1 MKLSCCCRLGVT
13 VLLLLLQLAISQLCR
28 SFTTLLD
35 GFHTLFILM
44 HIALPHPQLKPPLGA
59 SSASVSHD
67 LHSSLRPLGGQVSH
81 PDSRTGPV
89 GAFLSALLLASLCIS
104 CLMQVISFPL
114 DPHPV
119 ERPLLL
125 LVASLLSLLHKVV
138 VLVWLTWNLQTGG
151 QPEPECHLEVNHA
164 ALDLEVSRV
173 QSETKR
179 SSDHSGELVLCD
191 PASSSVPDGGRR
203 SQDPKPCKPESL
215 PKDGGCPGKARAL
228 AQEHSPVEVC
238 RVQSETER
246 PSDHS
251 GELVLCNPAS
261 SSVPEGGTCF
271 QDLKPCKPESLP
283 KDDGCHDHTSLHDP
297 SSRWPFCPPTWVYVL
312 HSMST
317 SVLVLITS
325 LVLLLLGPEDYM
337 VYLDPGLSVLAVMIL
352 VAGTSP
358 QVHRYGL
365 MLMQATPP
373 HLCVSDVTM
382 KIGNVPGVEAVHEL
396 HIWELADSL
405 MVASVHVR
413 CQAAFTAHR
422 CAELMSGVTKV
433 LQNAGVTCCTVQ
445 PEFAPSQS
453 SSLLRNEPLVC
464 SLSCGRVCAGHT
476 CCPLPASQDCTGP
489 PAPAA
494 ESTTT
499 AVP

>member
-1 MKLSCCCRLGVT
+1 MKVSCWCRLGVT
-13 VLLLLLQLAISQLCR
+13 ILLLLLQLGISQLCR

-44 HIALPHPQLKPPLGA
+44 HIALPHPQPKPPRGPG
-59 SSASVSHD
+59 VQPPHTP
-67 LHSSLRPLGGQVSH
+67 LRPLLGHVSH

-89 GAFLSALLLASLCIS
+89 GAFLSALVLASLCIS

-125 LVASLLSLLHKVV
+125 LVTGLVSLLHKVV
-138 VLVWLTWNLQTGG
+138 VLVWLTWNQQQGG
-151 QPEPECHLEVNHA
+151 QPEPECHVEVNHA
-164 ALDLEVSRV
+164 ALAQEVSRV
-173 QSETKR
+173 QSETER

-203 SQDPKPCKPESL
+203 SQDGAQDPKPCKPESL
-215 PKDGGCPGKARAL
+215 LKDGGCPAL

-261 SSVPEGGTCF
+261 SSVPDGGTCF

-283 KDDGCHDHTSLHDP
+283 KDDGCLDHTSLHDP
-297 SSRWPFCPPTWVYVL
+297 SSRWPFCPPTWVYFI
-312 HSMST
+312 HSLST

-325 LVLLLLGPEDYM
+325 IVLLLVGPEGYM
-337 VYLDPGLSVLAVMIL
+337 VYLDPGFAILAVMIL

-413 CQAAFTAHR
+413 CHAAFTAHR
-422 CAELMSGVTKV
+422 CADLMSGVTKV
-433 LQNAGVTCCTVQ
+433 LQNAGVSCCTVQ
-445 PEFAPSQS
+445 PEFAPTT
-453 SSLLRNEPLVC
+453 LLKNEPSVC
-464 SLSCGRVCAGHT
+464 SLSCGQVCAGHT
-476 CCPLPASQDCTGP
+476 CCPLPASQDCTGL

-494 ESTTT
+494 GSTTT